1 MRRDA
6 IFYQI
11 FQRFPTVLFELV
23 NNPPRQAAEYRFES
37 VEIKEPNFRIDGIF
51 LPPENAVPKVVFFAE
66 VQFQKDNSLYHRFF
80 AEAFLYL
87 YRNPTLYD
95 DWAGVLIYGDR
106 TLEPDN
112 GTIHRA
118 LLESPQVT
126 RIYLNEL
133 AAAPSPSLGLSLMQ
147 LTIAPPDAAIAQARH
162 LIARTQQEAP
172 TPPLK
177 TEIIDMIATIAVYKF
192 THLSREEVETM
203 LGLNLEESRIYQEAK
218 AEGKAEGLAEGK
230 AEILAVTVPLLL
242 RAGMTIEQIAQTTQ
256 VEIDLIRQIVQ
267 PSGD

>member
-23 NNPPRQAAEYRFES
+23 NDAPPQAAAYRFES
-37 VEIKEPNFRIDGIF
+37 VEIKEPNFRIDGVF
-51 LPPENAVPKVVFFAE
+51 LPPANAAPKVVFFAE

-80 AEAFLYL
+80 AEVFLYL
-87 YRNPTLYD
+87 YRNPTLSD

-106 TLEPDN
+106 SLEPDN
-112 GTIHRA
+112 PMIHRA
-118 LLESPQVT
+118 LLDSPQVT

-133 AAAPSPSLGLSLMQ
+133 GELPAPSLGLSLMQ

-203 LGLNLEESRIYQEAK
+203 LGLNLEESRIYQDAK
-218 AEGKAEGLAEGK
+218 AEGRAEGKAEGQ

-242 RAGMTIEQIAQTTQ
+242 QAGMTLEQIAQTTQ
-256 VEIDLIRQIVQ
+256 VDIALIRQITQ
-267 PSGD
+267 RSAD